1 MAKMSLKEWI
11 NSKQKAKG
19 LSTKEAKAGASK
31 YKSISAAKKAGSL
44 YYTNKD
50 GKTMIAATAEDL
62 KVTRPKAKP
71 KPLRPKMRPTSGGS
85 RPATTAKETAEVKA
99 ANLEIKA
106 ARAAEAQRLV
116 KKNRAEVRGRAANKQ
131 AADSMKKLKGAA
143 WMKAHNFSDYM
154 KLSKSEARALE
165 LPATRFSASQHNL
178 RDQKFKD
185 GKGFFVSTEKK
196 VGKGTDPS
204 KLTKWFSPLK

>member
-62 KVTRPKAKP
+62 KSPAPKARP
-71 KPLRPKMRPTSGGS
+71 TALRPKKRPDTVTRANPLMGDMSV
-85 RPATTAKETAEVKA
+85 AEFKELKEANA
-99 ANLEIKA
+99 AIKA
-106 ARAAEAQRLV
+106 DEAKRRKAKLIDATASL
-116 KKNRAEVRGRAANKQ
+116 K
-131 AADSMKKLKGAA
+131 SMKTPSSDRGKSFGKRAKKPGPKGAA
-143 WMKAHNFSDYM
+143 WMKAHNYADY
-154 KLSKSEARALE
+154 KRLTKPEARNLG
-165 LPATRFSASQHNL
+165 LPATATASAAHEL
-178 RDQKFKD
+178 RGKKFRD
-185 GKGFFVSTEKK
+185 GLGF
-196 VGKGTDPS
+196 GGQ
-204 KLTKWFSPLK
+204 

>member
-19 LSTKEAKAGASK
+19 ISTKEAKAGASK

-62 KVTRPKAKP
+62 KSPAPAKS
-71 KPLRPKMRPTSGGS
+71 LRPKKRPTSGGS
-85 RPATTAKETAEVKA
+85 RSATTAAETAEVKA
-99 ANLEIKA
+99 ANDKIKA
-106 ARAAEAQRLV
+106 DRAAEAQRLI
-116 KKNRAEVRGRAANKQ
+116 KKNRAEVRGRAANKE

-196 VGKGTDPS
+196 VGKGPDPS
-204 KLTKWFSPLK
+204 KLAKK

>member
-11 NSKQKAKG
+11 NSNQKAKG

-71 KPLRPKMRPTSGGS
+71 TSIRPRMRPTSGGS
-85 RPATTAKETAEVKA
+85 RPAATAAETAEVKA
-99 ANLEIKA
+99 KNEAIKLQIA
-106 ARAAEAQRLV
+106 ARKDTGPNAAR
-116 KKNRAEVRGRAANKQ
+116 KKPMAKNK
-131 AADSMKKLKGAA
+131 DLKGAA
-143 WMKAHNFSDYM
+143 WMAAHTSADYNA
-154 KLSKSEARALE
+154 LTKSEASALG
-165 LPATRFSASQHNL
+165 LPRTRIAGMQSRFKNV
-178 RDQKFKD
+178 KFKD
-185 GKGFFVSTEKK
+185 GQGWGYKT
-196 VGKGTDPS
+196 PS
-204 KLTKWFSPLK
+204 NK

>member
-62 KVTRPKAKP
+62 KSPAPSKS
-71 KPLRPKMRPTSGGS
+71 LRPKMRPTSGGS
-85 RPATTAKETAEVKA
+85 RPAATDAETAEVKA
-99 ANLEIKA
+99 ANKAIKLQIA
-106 ARAAEAQRLV
+106 ARKDTGPNAAR
-116 KKNRAEVRGRAANKQ
+116 KKSYNKK
-131 AADSMKKLKGAA
+131 APVLTGAA
-143 WMKAHNFSDYM
+143 WMAAHPYADYN
-154 KLSKSEARALE
+154 KLTKSEARKLG
-165 LPATRFSASQHNL
+165 LPATSISSTQHKL
-178 RDQKFKD
+178 RGNKFKD
-185 GKGFFVSTEKK
+185 GLGF
-196 VGKGTDPS
+196 GGQ
-204 KLTKWFSPLK
+204 

>member
-62 KVTRPKAKP
+62 KSSAPAKS
-71 KPLRPKMRPTSGGS
+71 LRPKKRPTSGGS
-85 RPATTAKETAEVKA
+85 RPAETDAETAEVKA
-99 ANLEIKA
+99 ANVKIKA
-106 ARAAEAQRLV
+106 DEAKRRKAKLIDATASL
-116 KKNRAEVRGRAANKQ
+116 K
-131 AADSMKKLKGAA
+131 SMKTPSSDRGKSFGKRAKKPGPKGAA
-143 WMKAHNFSDYM
+143 WMKVHNYADYK
-154 KLSKSEARALE
+154 KLTKSEARNLG
-165 LPATRFSASQHNL
+165 LPATAFASAEHDL
-178 RDQKFKD
+178 RGKKFKD
-185 GKGFFVSTEKK
+185 GLGFG
-196 VGKGTDPS
+196 GK
-204 KLTKWFSPLK
+204 

>member
-62 KVTRPKAKP
+62 KITKPKARPKTAEWR
-71 KPLRPKMRPTSGGS
+71 L
-85 RPATTAKETAEVKA
+85 ATTVAETKEVKK
-99 ANLEIKA
+99 ANVEIKA
-106 ARAAEAQRLV
+106 DAAKRKDKKLAEAKAYL
-116 KKNRAEVRGRAANKQ
+116 E
-131 AADSMKKLKGAA
+131 SMKKTPSSNRGKSFGKRAKKKDPDLRGAA
-143 WMKAHNFSDYM
+143 WMKAHNYADYK
-154 KLSKSEARALE
+154 KLTKSEARNLG
-165 LPATRFSASQHNL
+165 LPATAFASAEHDL
-178 RDQKFKD
+178 RGKKFKD
-185 GKGFFVSTEKK
+185 GLGF
-196 VGKGTDPS
+196 GGQ
-204 KLTKWFSPLK
+204 